1 MDKTNNGFS
10 VKGIFLPLCTT
21 IYNVGN
27 TSASYLYGLKY
38 ILSETDICGDFPAG
52 LFLTPEEPEKGQ
64 IRSVP
69 EELNYCE
76 LL

>member
-10 VKGIFLPLCTT
+10 IKGIILPICTA

-27 TSASYLYGLKY
+27 TSAFYLRGLKY
-38 ILSETDICGDFPAG
+38 VLPETDICGDFPAG
-52 LFLTPEEPEKGQ
+52 LFLKPEEPERGQ
-64 IRSVP
+64 IRPVP